1 MTRRTAYI
9 AIAGALLCLVAL
21 WFTHNYAVVN
31 EEVWTGMRPEAAY
44 NPLLAARMLMQR
56 MGSKVE
62 QSRDLDRLSGFAS
75 SGTLFLTDRS
85 DVTPPVAHA
94 LRDWVR
100 SGGHL
105 VIAIEHAVPRETLLH
120 DLGVTVQVRKDSNTA
135 PPEAE
140 AIELPDGSR
149 VRAAL
154 PRSPNLHFARERADW
169 WYEVNGVVP
178 MMQLTDGRG
187 RVTIMSSFAPFHNRA
202 LGRHEHAELLWH
214 LASENG
220 APGPVWLVRKLQ
232 TQSLPGWLVANALP
246 ALAAL
251 GILLVVS
258 LWRVMPRFG
267 PLVAASAPD
276 RRSLTEHLAATGRF
290 YSSQGQLAALIK
302 ILRQDALDALAL
314 RVPETHGEDGAA
326 RLKTAARVS
335 GLRPRELLYA
345 FTAAAGT
352 PREFTGA
359 VRILREF
366 RAQLAHGVA
375 GTQKASRLQ
384 ALRERRALRKRA
396 REERELIAH
405 EANHEG
411 EMHERE

>member
-1 MTRRTAYI
+1 M
-9 AIAGALLCLVAL
+9 LL
-21 WFTHNYAVVN
+21 
-31 EEVWTGMRPEAAY
+31 
-44 NPLLAARMLMQR
+44 QR

-62 QSRDLDRLSGFAS
+62 QSRDLDRLSRFAS
-75 SGTLFLTDRS
+75 SGTVFLTDRS
-85 DVTPPVAHA
+85 DLTPPVAHA
-94 LRDWVR
+94 LRSWVR
-100 SGGHL
+100 GGGHL
-105 VIAIEHAVPRETLLH
+105 VIAVENAVPHETLLH
-120 DLGVTVQVRKDSNTA
+120 DLGITVQVAKDSTG

-154 PRSPNLHFARERADW
+154 PRSPSLHFARERADW

-187 RVTIMSSFAPFHNRA
+187 RVTVMSSFAPFHNRA
-202 LGRHEHAELLWH
+202 LGRHQHAELFWH

-220 APGPVWLVRKLQ
+220 APGTVWLVRKLQ

-246 ALAAL
+246 ALIAL
-251 GILLVVS
+251 GILLIVF

-267 PLVAASAPD
+267 PLVAPSVPD

-290 YSSQGQLAALIK
+290 YSSQGQLTALIK
-302 ILRQDALDALAL
+302 ILRQDALDALAS
-314 RVPETHGEDGAA
+314 RVPEVHGEDGAA

-335 GLRPRELLYA
+335 GMRPRELLYA
-345 FTAAAGT
+345 FTAAAGSA
-352 PREFTGA
+352 REFGAA

-375 GTQKASRLQ
+375 GTHKAGRLQ

-396 REERELIAH
+396 REEHGPVAL
-405 EANHEG
+405 EANHQG